1 MVGVSET
8 EAVDTF
14 TKEQIREGISA
25 HEKNRLVQP
34 PPPPGHVHQGADQRG
49 HICRYNRLAQ
59 RLTLFF
65 SVQNF

>member
-25 HEKNRLVQP
+25 HEKNRL
-34 PPPPGHVHQGADQRG
+34 
-49 HICRYNRLAQ
+49 AQ

-65 SVQNF
+65 SVKVRNFKYVFQK